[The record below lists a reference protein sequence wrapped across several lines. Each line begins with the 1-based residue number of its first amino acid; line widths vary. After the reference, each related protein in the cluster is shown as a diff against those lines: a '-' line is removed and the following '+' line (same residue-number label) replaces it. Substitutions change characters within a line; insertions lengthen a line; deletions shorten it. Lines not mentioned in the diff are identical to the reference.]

1 MRAAI
6 TMLGLVL
13 ALATGCGEKEPASV
27 TAAKQFARAMENGDT
42 KAIIALLEHD
52 AHAHLEQAAAR
63 ASDQVGGR
71 RNIELH
77 EMLQVVDVP
86 HAFQVAK
93 AELVTS
99 DDTHAQVA
107 LTGADGRQ
115 HSIELVL
122 QDGEWRVRVPLPA
135 TTEDAT

>member
-1 MRAAI
+1 MI
-6 TMLGLVL
+6 LGLVL
-13 ALATGCGEKEPASV
+13 ALSAGCGEKEAAPV
-27 TAAKQFARAMENGDT
+27 TAAKEFARAMRDGDT
-42 KAIIALLEHD
+42 KAVIGLLEHD
-52 AHAHLEQAAAR
+52 AHARLEQAAAR

-107 LTGADGRQ
+107 LTGADGER

-122 QDGEWRVRVPLPA
+122 QDGEWRVRVSVPE

>member
-1 MRAAI
+1 MRTAY
-6 TMLGLVL
+6 LVWGLVL
-13 ALATGCGEKEPASV
+13 ALTASCGEKEAAPV
-27 TAAKQFARAMENGDT
+27 TAAKAFARAMRDGDA
-42 KAIIALLEHD
+42 KAVIALLEHD
-52 AHAHLEQAAAR
+52 SHAHLERAAAR
-63 ASDQVGGR
+63 AGDQVGGR

-99 DDTHAQVA
+99 DDTHAQVE
-107 LTGADGRQ
+107 LTGADGGR

-122 QDGEWRVRVPLPA
+122 QDGEWRVRVPVPD